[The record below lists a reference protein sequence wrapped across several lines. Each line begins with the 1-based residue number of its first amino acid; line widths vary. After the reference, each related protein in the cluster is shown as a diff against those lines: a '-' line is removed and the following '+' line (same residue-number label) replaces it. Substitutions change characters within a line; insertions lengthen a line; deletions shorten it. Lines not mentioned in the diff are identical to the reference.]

1 MGYKIITDSTI
12 DMDHKMIE
20 ELGLT
25 VVPLRFTIDGKTYK
39 DKADLSDMPTETFY
53 AKLREGK
60 MSTTSQINADE
71 FTRVFEP
78 VLQGGEDVLYIAFSS
93 GLSGTCQSAFIARD
107 ELKEKYPERKI
118 YVFDSLCASLGEGL
132 LVYHAAML
140 KRAGTDIDSL
150 YKWLGENVLKLC
162 HWFTVDDLNHLK
174 RGGRVSATA
183 ALVGT
188 LLGVCYYPE
197 HWDTSFWKE
206 DMLRMKSY
214 GIGVIRV
221 AEFAWNLFEPE
232 EGRFDDSFWDRFL
245 NVAKDCGMQVIFCT
259 PTATPPAWLT
269 EKYPEV
275 LNCDI
280 YGHPVYHG
288 MRKHHNMT
296 SPVYLDFVKKIVEHI
311 AAHYGAHP
319 AIIGWQIDN
328 EVNCET
334 NSYHAPSDHE
344 AFRKYLKEKYGTLEN
359 LNRAMGTTFWNQ
371 TYTDWEQVHLSRY
384 TLANSNNP
392 HMMLEEKRFISEA
405 AINYIGIQADIIRKY
420 RRSEQFITTNGLFGV
435 LDNHK
440 LVKEKLDFITYDS
453 YPNFAFAMEGSK
465 LSPRSLRD
473 RETSFNLAKTRSVSN
488 RFGIME
494 QQSGPGGW
502 NTRLLQPAPK
512 PGQLRLWT
520 FQSIA
525 HGADF
530 VSYFRWRTCTFGTEM
545 YWHGLLNYDNFPN
558 RRTEELLRV
567 SEDIQKIQ
575 RIAGTKHTAKF
586 AILCDYDNEW
596 DGMEDKWHGPLNRE
610 STDGW
615 FKALQRAHIP
625 FEFVNINDEGTS
637 QPLGNF
643 TAAVYPHPT
652 IMTPARAEILRAY
665 AENGGTLFFGC
676 RSGYKDID
684 GQCPM
689 MPMPGLLAPLT
700 GCTVEDFTFIGPAD
714 EKEYMTLG
722 EKKIP
727 APTFNDILRPDFESC
742 EVLAT
747 YDGNYYNGKPALTKN
762 TVGKGTVYAC
772 GSVFAEETA
781 AALLELLPKAELC
794 PVTGWLELPEEIE
807 LTVRTNEKNGRS
819 YAFLLNYTA
828 QPQTV
833 TVQKP
838 TKELLTRETLDGT
851 YTMEPY
857 GVLVLDKPQ

>member
-1 MGYKIITDSTI
+1 MLNGNTI
-12 DMDHKMIE
+12 E
-20 ELGLT
+20 
-25 VVPLRFTIDGKTYK
+25 
-39 DKADLSDMPTETFY
+39 
-53 AKLREGK
+53 
-60 MSTTSQINADE
+60 
-71 FTRVFEP
+71 
-78 VLQGGEDVLYIAFSS
+78 
-93 GLSGTCQSAFIARD
+93 
-107 ELKEKYPERKI
+107 
-118 YVFDSLCASLGEGL
+118 
-132 LVYHAAML
+132 
-140 KRAGTDIDSL
+140 
-150 YKWLGENVLKLC
+150 
-162 HWFTVDDLNHLK
+162 
-174 RGGRVSATA
+174 
-183 ALVGT
+183 
-188 LLGVCYYPE
+188 LGVCYYPE

-245 NVAKDCGMQVIFCT
+245 NVAKDCGIQVIFCT

-311 AAHYGAHP
+311 AAHYSAHP

-747 YDGNYYNGKPALTKN
+747 YEGNYYNGKPALTKN